1 MYLHLGQDT
10 IIRQSEIVGIF
21 DLDTATVMKS
31 TRDFLRDAQ
40 ARGEVITVGE
50 ELPKSFV
57 LIIKN
62 NRQNIYLA
70 AMGSI
75 TLQKR
80 LEQPIIKGDAQ

>member
-10 IIRQSEIVGIF
+10 IIRKSDIIGIF

-31 TRDFLRDAQ
+31 TRDFLRAAQ
-40 ARGEVITVGE
+40 VRGEVTAVGE

-57 LIIKN
+57 LTIKN
-62 NRQNIYLA
+62 NRQRIYLA
-70 AMGSI
+70 AMGSN

-80 LEQPIIKGDAQ
+80 LENWVDK